1 MPSLYAEIEINAPRA
16 AVWDALVRKRDWLYW
31 NTYLYDRSPE
41 RHFRQGETV
50 KLWLKRE
57 SRETETEIE
66 PLITLVQPDVSLQW
80 MYTAP
85 GFRCQ
90 HGFELQEVGRNRT
103 RYTHR
108 VRFSGALSSL
118 FLPFIR
124 KEEQR
129 GLRRMAQELK
139 RYVEKY

>member
-1 MPSLYAEIEINAPRA
+1 MATLYAEIEINAPRT
-16 AVWDALVRKRDWLYW
+16 AVWDALVRKREWLYW

-41 RHFRQGETV
+41 RPFRQGERV
-50 KLWLKRE
+50 MLSLKRE

-66 PLITLVQPDVSLQW
+66 PLITLMRPDASLQW
-80 MYTAP
+80 IYTAP

-90 HGFELQEVGRNRT
+90 HGFELQDVGRDRT

-108 VRFSGALSSL
+108 VRFSGALSRF

-124 KEEQR
+124 QEEQR

-139 RYVEKY
+139 RYVERY